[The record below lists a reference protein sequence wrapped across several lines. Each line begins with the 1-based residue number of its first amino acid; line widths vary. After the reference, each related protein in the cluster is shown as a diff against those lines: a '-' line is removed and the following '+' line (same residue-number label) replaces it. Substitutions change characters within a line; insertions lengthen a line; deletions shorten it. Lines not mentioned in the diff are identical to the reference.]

1 MIQKGAAYLAK
12 FMGRQLQVTDN
23 QVEVY
28 SYGLEILLGSIVKFV
43 LLVISALLLH
53 ILSLTMLVLLTFAG
67 FRIVGGGVH
76 LSTYNRCLVVGVA
89 LILALA
95 KLSTLKVNDSLLIIA
110 FVMVALFAIY
120 TVIRCVPAGTEKKV
134 ISNKADRKK
143 QKLETGLF
151 SVIWMLVFMWFLRNG
166 YSNYSL
172 ALILGASGSLFLIT
186 PGGYRMMA
194 YLERSLDQLREGVLV
209 RC

>member
-1 MIQKGAAYLAK
+1 
-12 FMGRQLQVTDN
+12 MGRQLQVTDN

-43 LLVISALLLH
+43 LLVILALLLH

-95 KLSTLKVNDSLLIIA
+95 KLSTLEVNDSLLIIA
-110 FVMVALFAIY
+110 FVLVALFTLY
-120 TVIRCVPAGTEKKV
+120 TVIRWVPAGTEKKV

-151 SVIWMLVFMWFLRNG
+151 SIIWMLVFMWFLRNG

-172 ALILGASGSLFLIT
+172 ALITGASGSLFLIT
-186 PGGYRMMA
+186 PGGYLMMA
-194 YLERSLDQLREGVLV
+194 NLDRSLDKLREGVLI